1 MSSEIQK
8 KPAFARKHLAF
19 LVTALG
25 TLALFLWITSLP
37 FTTQPAD
44 TKVHRLQTAQV
55 IVTPNCNT
63 YCICVTGTQLDKPN
77 PFVKYSFTLRGC
89 GPTVTI
95 SGSVPVSPK
104 NEAGDFRELEVLS
117 LGRNYCGEGTT
128 SGSATL
134 FAENGASRFNTLSI
148 SFSTS
153 TNCPPWPTSTP
164 APTVP

>member
-1 MSSEIQK
+1 MSSDMQK
-8 KPAFARKHLAF
+8 KPALARKHLAF
-19 LVTALG
+19 LVTALA

-44 TKVHRLQTAQV
+44 AKVHRLQTAQV
-55 IVTPNCNT
+55 IVTPGCNT

-95 SGSVPVSPK
+95 SGSIAVRPK
-104 NEAGDFRELEVLS
+104 NAAGDFREIDVPG
-117 LGRNYCGEGTT
+117 LGRNYCSQGAT

-134 FAENGASRFNTLSI
+134 FAENGASRFNTLPI

-153 TNCPPWPTSTP
+153 PDCPPWPSSTP
-164 APTVP
+164 APTAP